1 MKKFLIGGGLSFFAF
16 ALCAI
21 PALAEKNNANGA
33 QTYAWNLSGDVMP
46 VPPYGSG
53 DIIGSDTASKLII
66 NQPDCTG
73 KVNITGVMN
82 GLNSNT
88 EYTVYLS
95 NPYTKYEE
103 TGWNVAGTWNFD
115 LISTKYP
122 GTYSKTMTISQDI
135 SGNITGSGTN
145 VPAGLTWSVTGNVVG
160 NTINFSLAYNV
171 PMSGYVASFTGNIQT
186 DGTINGTWSDNW
198 FSDSGSWHT
207 TSSAAV
213 KIGTGDTGWSGQLG
227 ATTPFTFT
235 TDENGSGSWHYN
247 LDPAVNFSVWINV
260 GGRTILISNNVTLKT
275 SCESDSEE
283 ITTGT
288 KADILKNS
296 GVKGK
301 GILTAPGLQKP
312 FNGNSQAAE
321 HAGKKK

>member
-1 MKKFLIGGGLSFFAF
+1 MKKFLIGGGLSVFAF
-16 ALCAI
+16 TLCAI

-82 GLNSNT
+82 GLNPNT

-95 NPYTKYEE
+95 KPYQT
-103 TGWNVAGTWNFD
+103 
-115 LISTKYP
+115 
-122 GTYSKTMTISQDI
+122 
-135 SGNITGSGTN
+135 NI
-145 VPAGLTWSVTGNVVG
+145 ARYNVVG
-160 NTINFSLAYNV
+160 TWKWFVLNTYEHDLVITSQNLDGTFVATGGYPANNSPYTSAGQTPEVITNGKVDGDKITFTTTYAGPYN
-171 PMSGYVASFTGNIQT
+171 PGYSATVT
-186 DGTINGTWSDNW
+186 GTINSNGTITGNSPVE
-198 FSDSGSWHT
+198 WHST
-207 TSSAAV
+207 FGGATS
-213 KIGTGDTGWSGQLG
+213 KLIGTGFPGLLPDLST
-227 ATTPFTFT
+227 FTFM
-235 TDENGSGSWHYN
+235 TDESGSGSWHYN
-247 LDPAVNFSVWINV
+247 LDPAVNFSVWING